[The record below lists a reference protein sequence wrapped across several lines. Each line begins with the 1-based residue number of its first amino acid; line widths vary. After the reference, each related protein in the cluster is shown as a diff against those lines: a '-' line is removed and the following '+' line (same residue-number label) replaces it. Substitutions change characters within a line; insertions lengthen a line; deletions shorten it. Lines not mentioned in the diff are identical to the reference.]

1 MKITGI
7 IITLGLIS
15 FLLTYAIRYLALKH
29 KLLDV
34 PNERSSHVIPTPTG
48 GGLAIV
54 ITWYIGITLLFILR
68 LIESSLYFALLTGI
82 ILMIISLIDDFV
94 SLKPFIRLIF
104 HFITVIIAFYFLGGL
119 RAFIIPGLSMQ
130 YFIILYPIVIL
141 GMVWFVNLFNFMD
154 GLDGFASTEA
164 VILALVMFI
173 FSGNIINLILI
184 ISIAG
189 FLYWNWPRAKIFMGD
204 VGSIQ
209 LGFILVILGI
219 YFHNTFQFSILN
231 WIMLS
236 SPFWFDATY
245 TLFRRW
251 RNRERLSQA
260 HKKHAYQR
268 IAQAGFSHQKVNF
281 YLIGINS
288 IVVIIILLYR
298 EFDFLKIALFI
309 ISLLFFYF
317 ITRLID
323 KKVPFN

>member
-1 MKITGI
+1 MKIASI

-15 FLLTYAIRYLALKH
+15 FLLTYAIRYFALKH

-34 PNERSSHVIPTPTG
+34 PNERSSHVVPTPTG